1 MGSESTLSSHSAGNK
16 VPGTKENSGS
26 VELTQEQA
34 GHSALAS
41 STLRADFWPL

>member
-1 MGSESTLSSHSAGNK
+1 MKAVGVYREFMGSESTLSSHSAGNK

-34 GHSALAS
+34 GHSA
-41 STLRADFWPL
+41 TR